1 MTTIHQVWAVYF
13 SATGSTRRVVCRLAR
28 EVSRLLGI
36 PCHEEDLTPP
46 DARLKSRKYREGD
59 LVVFGLPVHRGR
71 VPQHML
77 PCLRSIQGGGALA
90 VPVVLY
96 GNRSYGD
103 ALIELRQLLEADG
116 FWPVAAGAFIGQHAL
131 SDRLGKDRPD
141 KTDMDRADRMAAAIV
156 EKLRSSAPQELL
168 QPLEVR
174 GRDLIRPY
182 FQPVGRTGRRIA
194 LQKIRPHAAD
204 HCTGCG
210 LCVRQCP
217 MGALSLVEGRPQVA
231 GRCIRCTACVRH
243 CPSGAMVFDDPDYLF
258 YIRQLEEQ
266 YPLRQEPSVF
276 V

>member
-13 SATGSTRRVVCRLAR
+13 SATGSTGRVVSRLAR
-28 EVSRLLGI
+28 ELSRLLDV
-36 PCHEEDLTPP
+36 PCRTDDLTLPE
-46 DARLKSRKYREGD
+46 ARLKNRKYQEGD

-116 FWPVAAGAFIGQHAL
+116 FWPVAAGAFIGRHPL
-131 SDRLGKDRPD
+131 SDRLGKDRPNAAD
-141 KTDMDRADRMAAAIV
+141 LTCADRLAAAV
-156 EKLRSSAPQELL
+156 AEKLRFSDPQELL

-182 FQPVGRTGRRIA
+182 FQPVGRSGRRIL
-194 LQKIRPHAAD
+194 LQNIRPHAD
-204 HCTGCG
+204 DRCTACG
-210 LCVRQCP
+210 LCAKQCP
-217 MGALSLVEGRPQVA
+217 MGAITLVDGRPAA
-231 GRCIRCTACVRH
+231 GSRCIRCTACVQR
-243 CPSGAMVFDDPDYLF
+243 CPVGAMAFDDPDYL
-258 YIRQLEEQ
+258 YSIRQLEEQ
-266 YPLRQEPSVF
+266 YASRQEPSIF